1 MERAVAKAAVEAR
14 AEAAL
19 EAGAVAEAEATA
31 ETALEAG
38 AEAVAEATT
47 ETAAAPKVPVR
58 LGLTVICAG
67 GFMDAYS
74 YLLHGHVFATGQT
87 GNIVLLCM
95 NLAEGA
101 WLGVLHYLVSI
112 IAFVMGIML
121 SRHVLVRVHG
131 RATHRTQ
138 RWVAVFEA
146 LAFAAIALTPAWAP
160 DLLVNS
166 AISFCAAVSYENFR
180 QFGTKSAY
188 ASVFC
193 TGNLRSFGETLYD
206 GLFEKDS
213 HELHRS
219 ARYAALV
226 ASFCVG
232 AVACKLLIDL
242 VGQLACLAISALFL
256 LSLRFISNPD
266 AR

>member
-1 MERAVAKAAVEAR
+1 M
-14 AEAAL
+14 AEQ
-19 EAGAVAEAEATA
+19 
-31 ETALEAG
+31 
-38 AEAVAEATT
+38 
-47 ETAAAPKVPVR
+47 AAARKGKVPVR
-58 LGLTVICAG
+58 LGLIVICAG

-74 YLLHGHVFATGQT
+74 YLLHDHVFATGQT

-101 WLGVLHYLVSI
+101 WLGVSHYLVSI
-112 IAFVMGIML
+112 LAFVAGIML

-131 RATHRTQ
+131 RATHRMQ

-146 LAFAAIALTPAWAP
+146 VAFAVVALLPQGMP

-180 QFGTKSAY
+180 QFGTRSAY

-193 TGNLRSFGETLYD
+193 TGNLRSLGETLYD
-206 GLFEKDS
+206 GIFEKDR

-219 ARYAALV
+219 ARYAGLV

-232 AVACKLLIDL
+232 AVACKLLIDAT
-242 VGQLACLAISALFL
+242 GKFACLAISALFL
-256 LSLRFISNPD
+256 LSLRYIVDPD
-266 AR
+266 A

>member
-1 MERAVAKAAVEAR
+1 MAEQAATR
-14 AEAAL
+14 R
-19 EAGAVAEAEATA
+19 T
-31 ETALEAG
+31 
-38 AEAVAEATT
+38 
-47 ETAAAPKVPVR
+47 KVPVR
-58 LGLTVICAG
+58 LGLIVICAG

-74 YLLHGHVFATGQT
+74 YLLHDHVFATGQT

-101 WLGVLHYLVSI
+101 WLGVSHYLVSI
-112 IAFVMGIML
+112 LAFVAGIML

-131 RATHRTQ
+131 RATHRMH

-146 LAFAAIALTPAWAP
+146 IAFAVVALLPEGAP

-180 QFGTKSAY
+180 QFGTRSAY

-193 TGNLRSFGETLYD
+193 TGNLRSLGETLYD
-206 GLFEKDS
+206 GIFEKDR

-219 ARYAALV
+219 ARYAGLV

-232 AVACKLLIDL
+232 AVACKLLIDAT
-242 VGQLACLAISALFL
+242 GKFACLAISALFL
-256 LSLRFISNPD
+256 LSLRYIVDPD
-266 AR
+266 A

>member
-1 MERAVAKAAVEAR
+1 MERAVAEAAVEAR
-14 AEAAL
+14 VEAAL

-266 AR
+266 AH

>member
-1 MERAVAKAAVEAR
+1 M
-14 AEAAL
+14 AEQ
-19 EAGAVAEAEATA
+19 
-31 ETALEAG
+31 
-38 AEAVAEATT
+38 
-47 ETAAAPKVPVR
+47 AAARRTKVPVR
-58 LGLTVICAG
+58 LGLIVICAG

-74 YLLHGHVFATGQT
+74 YLLHDHVFATGQT

-101 WLGVLHYLVSI
+101 WLGVSHYLVSI
-112 IAFVMGIML
+112 LAFVAGIML

-131 RATHRTQ
+131 RATHRMQ

-146 LAFAAIALTPAWAP
+146 VAFAVVALLPEGAP

-180 QFGTKSAY
+180 QFGTRSAY

-193 TGNLRSFGETLYD
+193 TGNLRSLGETLYD
-206 GLFEKDS
+206 GIFEKDR

-219 ARYAALV
+219 ARYAGLV

-232 AVACKLLIDL
+232 AVACKLLIDAT
-242 VGQLACLAISALFL
+242 GKFACLAISALFL
-256 LSLRFISNPD
+256 LSLHYIVDPD
-266 AR
+266 A

>member
-1 MERAVAKAAVEAR
+1 MEQAQTARKA
-14 AEAAL
+14 
-19 EAGAVAEAEATA
+19 
-31 ETALEAG
+31 
-38 AEAVAEATT
+38 
-47 ETAAAPKVPVR
+47 KVPVR

-74 YLLHGHVFATGQT
+74 YLLHGKVFATGQT

-101 WLGVLHYLVSI
+101 WLGVLHYLASI
-112 IAFVMGIML
+112 LAFVLGIML

-131 RATHRTQ
+131 HATHRMQ

-146 LAFAAIALTPAWAP
+146 VAFAGIALIPLSAP

-193 TGNLRSFGETLYD
+193 TGNLRSLGETLYD
-206 GLFEKDS
+206 GLFEGDR

-219 ARYAALV
+219 QRYAGLIL
-226 ASFCVG
+226 SFCVG
-232 AVACKLLIDL
+232 AVACKFLIGL
-242 VGQLACLAISALFL
+242 VGQYACLAISALFL
-256 LSLRFISNPD
+256 LSLLFISDPQ
-266 AR
+266 AS

>member
-1 MERAVAKAAVEAR
+1 MTRGQRGVEREGRMERS
-14 AEAAL
+14 L
-19 EAGAVAEAEATA
+19 EEQRRT
-31 ETALEAG
+31 
-38 AEAVAEATT
+38 
-47 ETAAAPKVPVR
+47 KVPVR
-58 LGLTVICAG
+58 LGLAVICAG

-74 YLLHGHVFATGQT
+74 FLLHGGVFATGQT

-101 WLGVLHYLVSI
+101 WLGVARYLVSI
-112 IAFVMGIML
+112 CAFVLGIML
-121 SRHVLVRVHG
+121 SRHVLMRVHDG
-131 RATHRTQ
+131 QTSHMQ

-146 LAFAAIALTPAWAP
+146 VAFAAIALLPTWAP

-166 AISFCAAVSYENFR
+166 AISFCAAISYENFR

-206 GLFEKDS
+206 GIFKKDA

-219 ARYAALV
+219 QRYAALIV
-226 ASFCVG
+226 SFCVG
-232 AVACKLLIDL
+232 AVICKLLIDA
-242 VGQLACLAISALFL
+242 VGQYACLAISALFL
-256 LSLRFISNPD
+256 LSLHFISEPAHSSRDN
-266 AR
+266 R

>member
-1 MERAVAKAAVEAR
+1 MERTVAEAAVEAG
-14 AEAAL
+14 
-19 EAGAVAEAEATA
+19 AGATTRS
-31 ETALEAG
+31 ETA
-38 AEAVAEATT
+38 T
-47 ETAAAPKVPVR
+47 APKVPVR

-146 LAFAAIALTPAWAP
+146 LAFAAIALTPAWTP

>member
-1 MERAVAKAAVEAR
+1 M
-14 AEAAL
+14 AEQ
-19 EAGAVAEAEATA
+19 
-31 ETALEAG
+31 
-38 AEAVAEATT
+38 
-47 ETAAAPKVPVR
+47 AAARRTKVPVR
-58 LGLTVICAG
+58 LGLIVICAG

-74 YLLHGHVFATGQT
+74 YLLHDHVFATGQT

-101 WLGVLHYLVSI
+101 WLGVSHYLVSI
-112 IAFVMGIML
+112 LAFVAGIML

-131 RATHRTQ
+131 RATHRMQ
-138 RWVAVFEA
+138 RWVAIFEA
-146 LAFAAIALTPAWAP
+146 VAFAVVALLPEGAP

-180 QFGTKSAY
+180 QFGTRSAY

-193 TGNLRSFGETLYD
+193 TGNLRSLGETLYD
-206 GLFEKDS
+206 GIFEKDR

-219 ARYAALV
+219 ARYAGLV

-232 AVACKLLIDL
+232 AVACKLLIDAT
-242 VGQLACLAISALFL
+242 GKFACLAISALFL
-256 LSLRFISNPD
+256 LSLRYIVDPD
-266 AR
+266 A

>member
-1 MERAVAKAAVEAR
+1 M
-14 AEAAL
+14 AEQ
-19 EAGAVAEAEATA
+19 ATA
-31 ETALEAG
+31 RRG
-38 AEAVAEATT
+38 
-47 ETAAAPKVPVR
+47 KVPVR
-58 LGLTVICAG
+58 LGLIVICAG

-74 YLLHGHVFATGQT
+74 YLLHDHVFATGQT

-101 WLGVLHYLVSI
+101 WLGVSHYLVSI
-112 IAFVMGIML
+112 LAFVAGIML

-131 RATHRTQ
+131 RATHRMQ

-146 LAFAAIALTPAWAP
+146 VAFAVVALLPQGMP

-180 QFGTKSAY
+180 QFGTRSAY

-193 TGNLRSFGETLYD
+193 TGNLRSLGETLYD
-206 GLFEKDS
+206 GIFEKDR

-219 ARYAALV
+219 ARYAGLV

-232 AVACKLLIDL
+232 AVACKLLIDAT
-242 VGQLACLAISALFL
+242 GKFACLAISALFL
-256 LSLRFISNPD
+256 LSLRYIVDPD
-266 AR
+266 A

>member
-1 MERAVAKAAVEAR
+1 MEQAAVERAR
-14 AEAAL
+14 RA
-19 EAGAVAEAEATA
+19 
-31 ETALEAG
+31 
-38 AEAVAEATT
+38 
-47 ETAAAPKVPVR
+47 KVPVR

-74 YLLHGHVFATGQT
+74 YLLHDHVFATGQT

-95 NLAEGA
+95 NLAEGQ
-101 WLGVLHYLVSI
+101 WVGVAHYLVSI
-112 IAFVMGIML
+112 LAFVLGIML

-131 RATHRTQ
+131 RATHRMQ

-146 LAFAAIALTPAWAP
+146 AASAAIAVLPVWVP

-166 AISFCAAVSYENFR
+166 AIAFCAAVSYENFR

-193 TGNLRSFGETLYD
+193 TGNLRSLGETLYD
-206 GLFEKDS
+206 GLFEKDR

-219 ARYAALV
+219 ARYAGLV

-232 AVACKLLIDL
+232 AVACKLLID
-242 VGQLACLAISALFL
+242 VMGQLACLAISALFL
-256 LSLRFISNPD
+256 LSLRFIADPD
-266 AR
+266 A

>member
-1 MERAVAKAAVEAR
+1 MERA
-14 AEAAL
+14 
-19 EAGAVAEAEATA
+19 AGAPRRT
-31 ETALEAG
+31 
-38 AEAVAEATT
+38 
-47 ETAAAPKVPVR
+47 KVPVR

-95 NLAEGA
+95 NLASWQ

-112 IAFVMGIML
+112 FAFVMGIML
-121 SRHVLVRVHG
+121 SRHILVRVHG
-131 RATHRTQ
+131 RATHRMQ

-146 LAFAAIALTPAWAP
+146 IAFLAIALLPAWVP

-166 AISFCAAVSYENFR
+166 AISFCAAISYENFR

-206 GLFEKDS
+206 GLFEGNR

-219 ARYAALV
+219 VRYAALV
-226 ASFCVG
+226 ASFCAG
-232 AVACKLLIDL
+232 AVVCKLLID
-242 VGQLACLAISALFL
+242 VTGQLACLAISALFL
-256 LSLRFISNPD
+256 LSLRFIADPD
-266 AR
+266 PEA

>member
-1 MERAVAKAAVEAR
+1 MEQAAVERAR
-14 AEAAL
+14 RA
-19 EAGAVAEAEATA
+19 
-31 ETALEAG
+31 
-38 AEAVAEATT
+38 
-47 ETAAAPKVPVR
+47 KVPVR

-74 YLLHGHVFATGQT
+74 YLLHDHVFATGQT

-95 NLAEGA
+95 NLAEGQ
-101 WLGVLHYLVSI
+101 WVGVAHYLVSI
-112 IAFVMGIML
+112 LAFVLGIML

-131 RATHRTQ
+131 RAAHRMQ

-146 LAFAAIALTPAWAP
+146 AAFAAIAVLPVWVP

-166 AISFCAAVSYENFR
+166 AIAFCAAVSYENFR

-193 TGNLRSFGETLYD
+193 TGNLRSLGETLYG
-206 GLFEKDS
+206 GLFGKDRPG
-213 HELHRS
+213 LHRS
-219 ARYAALV
+219 ARYAGLG

-232 AVACKLLIDL
+232 AVACKLLID
-242 VGQLACLAISALFL
+242 VMGQLACLAISALFL
-256 LSLRFISNPD
+256 LSLRFIADPD
-266 AR
+266 A

>member
-1 MERAVAKAAVEAR
+1 M
-14 AEAAL
+14 AEQ
-19 EAGAVAEAEATA
+19 
-31 ETALEAG
+31 
-38 AEAVAEATT
+38 
-47 ETAAAPKVPVR
+47 AAARRTKVPVR
-58 LGLTVICAG
+58 LGLIVICAG

-74 YLLHGHVFATGQT
+74 YLLHDHVFATGQT

-101 WLGVLHYLVSI
+101 WLGVSHYLVSI
-112 IAFVMGIML
+112 LAFVAGIML

-131 RATHRTQ
+131 RATHRMQ

-146 LAFAAIALTPAWAP
+146 VAFAVVALLPEGAP

-180 QFGTKSAY
+180 QFGTRSAY

-193 TGNLRSFGETLYD
+193 TGNLRSLGETLYD
-206 GLFEKDS
+206 GIFEKDR

-219 ARYAALV
+219 ARYAGLV

-232 AVACKLLIDL
+232 AVACKLLIDAT
-242 VGQLACLAISALFL
+242 GKFACLAISALFL
-256 LSLRFISNPD
+256 LSLRYIVDPD
-266 AR
+266 A

>member
-1 MERAVAKAAVEAR
+1 M
-14 AEAAL
+14 AEQ
-19 EAGAVAEAEATA
+19 
-31 ETALEAG
+31 
-38 AEAVAEATT
+38 
-47 ETAAAPKVPVR
+47 AAARRTKVPVR
-58 LGLTVICAG
+58 LGLIVICAG

-74 YLLHGHVFATGQT
+74 YLLHDHVFATGQT

-101 WLGVLHYLVSI
+101 WLGVSHYLVSI
-112 IAFVMGIML
+112 LAFVAGIML

-131 RATHRTQ
+131 RATHRMQ

-146 LAFAAIALTPAWAP
+146 VAFAVVALLPEGAP

-180 QFGTKSAY
+180 QFGTRSAY

-193 TGNLRSFGETLYD
+193 TGNLRSLGETLYD
-206 GLFEKDS
+206 GIFEKDR

-219 ARYAALV
+219 ARYAGLV

-232 AVACKLLIDL
+232 AVACKLLIDAT
-242 VGQLACLAISALFL
+242 GKFACLAISALFL
-256 LSLRFISNPD
+256 LSLRYIIDPD
-266 AR
+266 A

>member
-1 MERAVAKAAVEAR
+1 
-14 AEAAL
+14 
-19 EAGAVAEAEATA
+19 
-31 ETALEAG
+31 
-38 AEAVAEATT
+38 
-47 ETAAAPKVPVR
+47 
-58 LGLTVICAG
+58 
-67 GFMDAYS
+67 MDAYS
-74 YLLHGHVFATGQT
+74 YLLHDHVFATGQT

-101 WLGVLHYLVSI
+101 WLGVSHYLVSI
-112 IAFVMGIML
+112 LAFVAGIML

-131 RATHRTQ
+131 RATHRMQ

-146 LAFAAIALTPAWAP
+146 IAFAVVALLPEGAP

-180 QFGTKSAY
+180 QFGTRSAY

-193 TGNLRSFGETLYD
+193 TGNLRSLGETLYD
-206 GLFEKDS
+206 GIFEKDH

-219 ARYAALV
+219 ARYAGLV

-232 AVACKLLIDL
+232 AVACKLLIDAT
-242 VGQLACLAISALFL
+242 GKFACLAISALFL
-256 LSLRFISNPD
+256 LSLRYIVDPD
-266 AR
+266 A

>member
-1 MERAVAKAAVEAR
+1 MEQVATPIK
-14 AEAAL
+14 
-19 EAGAVAEAEATA
+19 
-31 ETALEAG
+31 
-38 AEAVAEATT
+38 
-47 ETAAAPKVPVR
+47 PKVPVR

-74 YLLHGHVFATGQT
+74 YLLHDNVFATGQT

-101 WLGVLHYLVSI
+101 WLSVPHYLASI
-112 IAFVMGIML
+112 AAFVAGVML
-121 SRHVLVRVHG
+121 SRHILVQVHN
-131 RATHRTQ
+131 RAIHRTQ
-138 RWVAVFEA
+138 RWVAIFEA
-146 LAFAAIALTPAWAP
+146 VAFAAIALLPAWAP

-206 GLFEKDS
+206 GLFEKNR

-219 ARYAALV
+219 QRYAALV
-226 ASFCVG
+226 LSFCVG
-232 AVACKLLIDL
+232 AVICKFLIDL
-242 VGQLACLAISALFL
+242 VGQYACLAISALFL
-256 LSLRFISNPD
+256 LSLRFISE
-266 AR
+266 A

>member
-1 MERAVAKAAVEAR
+1 M
-14 AEAAL
+14 AEQ
-19 EAGAVAEAEATA
+19 
-31 ETALEAG
+31 
-38 AEAVAEATT
+38 
-47 ETAAAPKVPVR
+47 AAARRTKVPVR
-58 LGLTVICAG
+58 LGLIVICAG

-74 YLLHGHVFATGQT
+74 YLLHDHVFATGQT

-101 WLGVLHYLVSI
+101 WLGVSHYLVSI
-112 IAFVMGIML
+112 LAFVAGIML

-131 RATHRTQ
+131 RATHRMQ

-146 LAFAAIALTPAWAP
+146 VAFAVVALLPEGAP
-160 DLLVNS
+160 DLLINS

-180 QFGTKSAY
+180 QFGTRSAY

-193 TGNLRSFGETLYD
+193 TGNLRSLGETLYD
-206 GLFEKDS
+206 GIFEKDR

-219 ARYAALV
+219 ARYAGLV

-232 AVACKLLIDL
+232 AVACKLLIDAT
-242 VGQLACLAISALFL
+242 GKFACLAISALVL
-256 LSLRFISNPD
+256 LSLRYIVDPD
-266 AR
+266 A

>member
-1 MERAVAKAAVEAR
+1 MAQTQEQTAK
-14 AEAAL
+14 
-19 EAGAVAEAEATA
+19 TS
-31 ETALEAG
+31 
-38 AEAVAEATT
+38 
-47 ETAAAPKVPVR
+47 KIPVR
-58 LGLTVICAG
+58 LGLIVICAG

-74 YLLHGHVFATGQT
+74 YLLHGQVFATGQT

-95 NLAEGA
+95 NLTEGA
-101 WLGVLHYLVSI
+101 WLGVARYLASI
-112 IAFVMGIML
+112 FSFVLGVML

-131 RATHRTQ
+131 RATHRMQ

-146 LAFAAIALTPAWAP
+146 AAFAAIALLPAWTP
-160 DLLVNS
+160 DLMVNV

-193 TGNLRSFGETLYD
+193 TGNLRSLGETLYD
-206 GLFEKDS
+206 GLFEGDR

-219 ARYAALV
+219 QRYAGLIL
-226 ASFCVG
+226 SFCVG

-242 VGQLACLAISALFL
+242 VGQYACLAISALFL
-256 LSLRFISNPD
+256 LSLRFIAEPGVED
-266 AR
+266 AAA